1 MSAGKKR
8 VGSAGEHALQSRCGT
23 TQRAQAFYE
32 QQMRDRLNPAM
43 RKFLARMELM
53 FVSTADAHGECD
65 CSVRAGQPGFVC
77 VLDERTLA
85 YPEYRGNGVMAS
97 LGNITE
103 NGHVGL
109 LFVDF
114 LRSTV
119 GMHINGRAHVVEN
132 EDLLRRPK
140 LPAKVREAIAK
151 ENPRADSC
159 AEPSAERWVV
169 VEIIEAYIHCSK
181 HLPRFQKVSKTIHW
195 GTDSKRHK
203 GGDFFHVKAT

>member
-23 TQRAQAFYE
+23 AQRAQAFYE

-119 GMHINGRAHVVEN
+119 GMHINGRARVVETR
-132 EDLLRRPK
+132 ELLRRRK
-140 LPAKVREAIAK
+140 LPAAL
-151 ENPRADSC
+151 RAAAVS
-159 AEPSAERWVV
+159 ESPHVERWVV
-169 VEIIEAYIHCSK
+169 VEIEEAYIHCSK

-203 GGDFFHVKAT
+203 GGNFFHMHTA

>member
-1 MSAGKKR
+1 
-8 VGSAGEHALQSRCGT
+8 
-23 TQRAQAFYE
+23 
-32 QQMRDRLNPAM
+32 
-43 RKFLARMELM
+43 MELM
-53 FVSTADAHGECD
+53 FVATADGHGECD

-77 VLDERTLA
+77 VLDDRTLV

-119 GMHINGRAHVVEN
+119 GMHINGRARVVETR
-132 EDLLRRPK
+132 ELLRRRK
-140 LPAKVREAIAK
+140 LPAAL
-151 ENPRADSC
+151 RAAAV
-159 AEPSAERWVV
+159 AESPHTERWVIV
-169 VEIIEAYIHCSK
+169 HIQEAYIHCSK
-181 HLPRFQKVSKTIHW
+181 HLPRFNKLPKTIHW

>member
-1 MSAGKKR
+1 MIARMSGVKKR
-8 VGSAGEHALQSRCGT
+8 FGSAGEHALQAHCGT
-23 TQRAQAFYE
+23 SERAQVFYQ
-32 QQMRDRLNPAM
+32 QQMRSCLNPAM

-53 FVSTADAHGECD
+53 FVSTADSHGECD

-77 VLDERTLA
+77 VLDDRTVA
-85 YPEYRGNGVMAS
+85 YPEFRGNGVMAS

-119 GMHINGRAHVVEN
+119 GMHINGRACVVEN
-132 EDLLRRPK
+132 EELLRRPK
-140 LPAKVREAIAK
+140 LPAAVRAAATAES
-151 ENPRADSC
+151 PRV
-159 AEPSAERWVV
+159 ERWVL
-169 VEIIEAYIHCSK
+169 VEIEEAYIHCSK
-181 HLPRFQKVSKTIHW
+181 HLPRFKKVPKEIHW

-203 GGDFFHVKAT
+203 GGDFFRVHTA